1 MAGALVIVDMQ
12 GFVADRIG
20 RGIEAHPA
28 DAIENMKTLLAH
40 ARRGGETVVHVRHQ
54 TSAEGSLLH
63 KDAPLAQPA
72 DGFEAAAGEPVFI
85 KNTSSAFSSTGL
97 LSYLRERKMS
107 ACTVIGAVA
116 GFCVN
121 STVRSGADAGLS
133 MTVVSD
139 AVLSFALEEAG
150 QGARQILDV
159 TLALLAADFATV
171 LTTTELLAAS
181 GER

>member
-1 MAGALVIVDMQ
+1 
-12 GFVADRIG
+12 
-20 RGIEAHPA
+20 
-28 DAIENMKTLLAH
+28 
-40 ARRGGETVVHVRHQ
+40 
-54 TSAEGSLLH
+54 
-63 KDAPLAQPA
+63 
-72 DGFEAAAGEPVFI
+72 
-85 KNTSSAFSSTGL
+85 
-97 LSYLRERKMS
+97 MS